1 MMFNNVNT
9 ADCGVFTACVVLP
22 VGCTG
27 TYAGK
32 AKVTAVTF
40 GLEVT
45 QNTDA
50 GYTEVLC
57 VQCQNAAGSL
67 AQHDNWTIM

>member
-1 MMFNNVNT
+1 LFNNVNV
-9 ADCGVFTACVVLP
+9 ADCGVFTSCYLKP

-32 AKVTAVTF
+32 AKVTPVTF

-50 GYTEVLC
+50 GYTELLC
-57 VQCQNAAGSL
+57 IVCQNLAGSK
-67 AQHDNWTIM
+67 AQHDNWKIH

>member
-1 MMFNNVNT
+1 MLFNNVNT

-45 QNTDA
+45 
-50 GYTEVLC
+50 
-57 VQCQNAAGSL
+57 
-67 AQHDNWTIM
+67 